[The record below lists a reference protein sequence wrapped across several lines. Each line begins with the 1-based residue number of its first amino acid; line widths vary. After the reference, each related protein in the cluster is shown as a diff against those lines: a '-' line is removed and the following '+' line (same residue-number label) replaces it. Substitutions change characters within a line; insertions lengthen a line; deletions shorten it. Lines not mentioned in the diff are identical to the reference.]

1 MGCRGVCKLGTKFL
15 TIIIVDLQ
23 SLQYHFPIIN
33 VLHYTQLMAAQ
44 SAMYQATAT
53 EAANISDLLIL
64 ARDVTATGAANPVLF
79 EPDTTGVAMR
89 RAVF

>member
-1 MGCRGVCKLGTKFL
+1 MIGALRVYSQQWSFSPDT
-15 TIIIVDLQ
+15 
-23 SLQYHFPIIN
+23 
-33 VLHYTQLMAAQ
+33 YTQLMAAQ